1 MELIIQ
7 IDDKRHLD
15 MVADFVRK
23 LGLTFRIKKQD
34 ETEYLLSNETNKRHL
49 LNSLENIE
57 KGNVVSFEEQELI
70 SSEIFFN
77 AVKNK
82 YAEINH

>member
-70 SSEIFFN
+70 SSENFFN

>member
-23 LGLTFRIKKQD
+23 LGLTFRIKNKTKPNIYSATKQTKD
-34 ETEYLLSNETNKRHL
+34 IYLTRSK
-49 LNSLENIE
+49 I
-57 KGNVVSFEEQELI
+57 
-70 SSEIFFN
+70 
-77 AVKNK
+77 
-82 YAEINH
+82 

>member
-70 SSEIFFN
+70 SSESFLMR
-77 AVKNK
+77 
-82 YAEINH
+82 

>member
-70 SSEIFFN
+70 TSENFFN